1 MHVIICAFAQALGDG
16 DGEREGER
24 ERYNYMYIRSLF
36 CCNAQEFASR
46 LADAVLRWCA
56 AEQQQR
62 ALLLQSLLCR

>member
-1 MHVIICAFAQALGDG
+1 MLLYVPLARLLEMAM
-16 DGEREGER
+16 ER
-24 ERYNYMYIRSLF
+24 ERERERERCNYMYIRSLF